1 MRIVWI
7 ILGIFLLSGLVWVY
21 SSFNPLA
28 SGLFPKCPFRSLTGW
43 QCPGCGSQRAVHY
56 LLNGRIGPAFRANP
70 LMVLSIPYLT
80 LGFSIRLPGI
90 PENLRRRAEP
100 LYEGKAVWIA
110 GAVLLIFWIGRNII

>member
-21 SSFNPLA
+21 SSFNPSA

-70 LMVLSIPYLT
+70 LMVLSIPYLA
-80 LGFSIRLPGI
+80 LGFSIRLSGI

-110 GAVLLIFWIGRNII
+110 GAVLLIYWIGRNII